1 MSIIYSYPEQ
11 GALNANDML
20 IGTSTEVVGGKQ
32 KNITRNFSIKQIS
45 DFIGAGDSVFNPAAS
60 DFQIGVF
67 NQGGTKL
74 TGSIMSQNA
83 YPNGS
88 LITITGGLT
97 ATGNISTPANLSAT
111 GIITLGSNQNLISL
125 NSQTRL
131 NGPILDTTG
140 TIGALNQ
147 VLLSDSTGVVR
158 WQNYEAGLTYEGT
171 WDATNNTTNGLAN
184 APALISGQGTSGHF
198 YIVNI
203 GGNVDLD
210 GNNSWSV
217 GDWAIFL
224 DEGSQPASW
233 QKIDNSSEITGSGTA
248 NTMSMWTNTTTLNDS
263 LISQN
268 AGATV
273 VSVNG
278 DLKVK
283 DTIQATTGPSTG
295 LKLKGNGTGG
305 VEIMS
310 ADGFTDGKIR
320 LNCSDNSHGVTLQS
334 PPHISGA
341 TYTLVLPTTSG
352 VTGDVLTSG
361 GVTPS
366 QLTWT
371 TPTTGTV
378 TGTGTT
384 STLPIWSDGTAGLL
398 GDSIMSYA
406 GTVIS
411 VNGDFSTQGLEVNKY
426 LKDGAG
432 SNGADG
438 FVLTSTTSGTDREI
452 LWVDP
457 TTIGDIYTF
466 GSSTDPLVSANVRL
480 DLDATTGSD
489 SFVTLIGSGVAITQA
504 SDAVTFTVPA
514 GDIYTLGSSTDGS
527 NVKLNL
533 DAASTA
539 DSAITLTGAGG
550 LTVAQTNNIVTLTAP
565 AGSDTTYTLAAGA
578 KNVNS
583 VPLNLT
589 PSTGSDT
596 TVNLTEGTGITLTR
610 NAAGDD
616 VTITTTA
623 AIGSFLPIGGGT
635 LTGALS
641 GTSAAFSTTVS
652 ATTFTGDLNGTIN
665 TLTTAVTQLPAINN
679 TTIATTAF
687 ANAAAT
693 AAAGVTSVATA
704 NADLITIAGTGS
716 GPYTGAVTA
725 TAKTAAVSSSSDNLA
740 TGTQIQAA
748 IDLALTGALTFK
760 GTFDAATGAIVG
772 SSPTEYLY
780 NCPGGAGTRVAVTI
794 GDLYIAST
802 GGAFYCDT
810 ASQYALNVGDE
821 VIATATAAADSSVKA
836 GWSVVPSQSAG
847 GPFLELAGGTM
858 TGNTIHNDSVRSIYG
873 TGSDL
878 QIYHDGSNSYIQD
891 TSGTGDLRIDTSI
904 FKLRSANGGETMI
917 RAFEDG
923 AVILSHNNYDKIGT
937 TSTGIAVTGNGV
949 FTGGLSGTTGVFS
962 SSLSATNATL
972 AGNITFSGTAD
983 RELIGSTDQN
993 LIIRANPSTGVSSQG
1008 IKLYNRTSLDMS
1020 VAEGGGIYFHGYG
1033 ATPNVRTGTAAY
1045 SLAVTS
1051 AGNIIQEP
1059 ISGAGTVTGTGTQ
1072 NYVTKWSN
1080 AGGTAIGNSLI
1091 FDNGTSVG
1099 IGTSVFPY
1107 NPTISTTASSSS
1119 PLNTL
1124 AVQTTDVLEGT
1135 TGTILYTGL
1144 GASTGN
1150 TYGSIRAFADGGT
1163 VNADLALQVGSGSV
1177 GIGTTSPDYKLH
1189 VEDTSPII
1197 AAQSTGANN
1206 TRLLLSA
1213 ENDAVYIGSTYST
1226 NNMPMYFT
1234 QAGTSSGVKRM
1245 TIAASGNV
1253 GIGTDSP
1260 DTLLNINGLAPIMTI
1275 EDSSISIG
1283 NETIMGRI
1291 DFKQNDDSG
1300 SGTGVSGS
1308 IYSISNSSTG
1318 QGSGLAFN
1326 TGTPGSTSE
1335 RMRITSLGGISFGT
1349 GGTNYGSNPQVLTSN
1364 GDGPPTWEDAGGG
1377 LPTKTVVNTTGFNN
1391 PTVNLGVVI
1400 TSTSTAYVDVYVDG
1414 VYQNKNTYTLSIGS
1428 PNGILTLNSS
1438 AIFPTGVSIETVTTT

>member
-20 IGTSTEVVGGKQ
+20 IGTSTEIVGGKQ

-111 GIITLGSNQNLISL
+111 GIVTLGSNQNLISL
-125 NSQTRL
+125 NSLTRL

-198 YIVNI
+198 YIVNT

-398 GDSIMSYA
+398 SDSIMSYA

-466 GSSTDPLVSANVRL
+466 GSSPDPLVPANVRL

-514 GDIYTLGSSTDGS
+514 GDTYTLGSSTDGS

-533 DAASTA
+533 DALAGS
-539 DSAITLTGAGG
+539 DSDVTLTGAGG

-565 AGSDTTYTLAAGA
+565 ASSDTTYTLAAGA
-578 KNVNS
+578 KTSSS
-583 VPLNLT
+583 VPLNLS

-641 GTSAAFSTTVS
+641 GTSAAFSTTVG

-687 ANAAAT
+687 ANAAAI

-725 TAKTAAVSSSSDNLA
+725 TAKIAAVSSSSDNLA

-760 GTFDAATGAIVG
+760 GTFDAATGAIDGTNPV
-772 SSPTEYLY
+772 EYLY
-780 NCPGGAGTRVAVTI
+780 QVPQGNRVAVAI
-794 GDLYIAST
+794 GDLYIANV
-802 GGAFYCDT
+802 GGAFYGNA
-810 ASQYALNVGDE
+810 ASQYALNIGDE
-821 VIATATAAADSSVKA
+821 VIATAAALANASTIS
-836 GWSVVPSQSAG
+836 GWSVVPSVSTGGTVTSVDYSTDISAFAVGGNPITSSGTLALNLNGGTVGQFLRQDGTWAATPNSTG
-847 GPFLELAGGTM
+847 GPFLPIGGGTL
-858 TGNTIHNDSVRSIYG
+858 TGPLGG
-873 TGSDL
+873 T
-878 QIYHDGSNSYIQD
+878 
-891 TSGTGDLRIDTSI
+891 
-904 FKLRSANGGETMI
+904 SA
-917 RAFEDG
+917 A
-923 AVILSHNNYDKIGT
+923 
-937 TSTGIAVTGNGV
+937 
-949 FTGGLSGTTGVFS
+949 FS
-962 SSLSATNATL
+962 SSLSAISATF
-972 AGNITFSGTAD
+972 AGNITFTGAAD
-983 RELIGSTDQN
+983 RGIFGSSGQN
-993 LIIRANPSTGVSSQG
+993 LVIRANPSTGVASEG
-1008 IKLYNRTSLDMS
+1008 IKLYNNNSLEVS
-1020 VAEGGGIYFHGYG
+1020 VLEGGNVRLHGYG
-1033 ATPNVRTGTAAY
+1033 ATPNVRSGTATW
-1045 SLAVTS
+1045 SLAVD
-1051 AGNIIQEP
+1051 AGGTIIQEP
-1059 ISGAGTVTGTGTQ
+1059 ISGAGTVTGTGAATQ
-1072 NYVTKWSN
+1072 VAFW
-1080 AGGTAIGNSLI
+1080 
-1091 FDNGTSVG
+1091 DGTSNINGDTAFNWDNTNKRLG
-1099 IGTSVFPY
+1099 IGTASPDTPIDVSSESS
-1107 NPTISTTASSSS
+1107 TIASFR
-1119 PLNTL
+1119 
-1124 AVQTTDVLEGT
+1124 A
-1135 TGTILYTGL
+1135 TG
-1144 GASTGN
+1144 GASNNKRLEIGTGGDRVTLKSFTDTTN
-1150 TYGSIRAFADGGT
+1150 VGAEIAFSNGNSEAMRIASNG
-1163 VNADLALQVGSGSV
+1163 NV
-1177 GIGTTSPDYKLH
+1177 GIGTTTPFTNLELRGDVAGSINTDIQTT
-1189 VEDTSPII
+1189 TSAFVINGKI
-1197 AAQSTGANN
+1197 GQDQMSLQFGLGNGTLNYNNWIQSGYDNVGTG
-1206 TRLLLSA
+1206 TTTGLLL
-1213 ENDAVYIGSTYST
+1213 NPIG
-1226 NNMPMYFT
+1226 
-1234 QAGTSSGVKRM
+1234 
-1245 TIAASGNV
+1245 GNV
-1253 GIGTDSP
+1253 GIGTDTFDATYDAKLQVTSGASNGTGGILIQNYLP
-1260 DTLLNINGLAPIMTI
+1260 TLTLL
-1275 EDSSISIG
+1275 DISG
-1283 NETIMGRI
+1283 GASASQLQQDANNMV
-1291 DFKQNDDSG
+1291 FKNSG
-1300 SGTGVSGS
+1300 
-1308 IYSISNSSTG
+1308 
-1318 QGSGLAFN
+1318 A
-1326 TGTPGSTSE
+1326 E
-1335 RMRITSLGGISFGT
+1335 RMRITSTGGISFGST
-1349 GGTNYGSNPQVLTSN
+1349 GIEYGNAGEVLTSTGN
-1364 GDGPPTWEDAGGG
+1364 ASPTWQAAASS
-1377 LPTKTVVNTTGFNN
+1377 LPTKTVVNTVGSNN

-1400 TSTSTAYVDVYVDG
+1400 ASTSTAYVDVYVDG